1 MATGYTK
8 AIDRMQAEEP
18 INPLTGMSRRVIER
32 NHLVTMTL
40 VICLM
45 GGFVVPLP
53 GWGLDILLV
62 INVCLTAALV
72 MIGFTGKSSPE
83 LGSLPGLLTAA
94 TLLRILGHAAMGR
107 SVFSGADPGR
117 ILTLTGQATGFLQSA
132 WIRLLGPAAALVVL
146 VAVVQTVRKIHQVYV
161 GFVEDTVVAEEL
173 RINSEFRKGL
183 LDRATAERRRGR
195 LEIETM
201 FYQGLAGATDLVRI
215 EGIIVAAILL
225 GLSFGF
231 QRTAPREGAQP
242 YWFSSLTAA
251 AFAMIL
257 PEFLITMGCRRLGGV
272 LTAGWPKPVVSP
284 SQQAETITIVSEQT
298 GQPEEVELLNPD
310 FRDQHNPIVSAPVE
324 QVVAF
329 EPPNSTE
336 PASAA
341 APAQPPA
348 PSEDFYLGLCRRI
361 WSGGK
366 AIVLAARSLQEL
378 PVTVVVNLAI
388 RLAESEDKVL
398 LVDVEKGRNAL
409 GEVFDLQESSAPKSV
424 PSCIE
429 NVHVWMGR
437 DFEEWTDEECS
448 AAMEGFQRVLI
459 YAPQIGDWP
468 AQMALARKADRIL
481 LFGRTDSTPDR
492 PPTVW
497 GRTAEPVPP
506 AKDSG

>member
-1 MATGYTK
+1 MGYTESVN
-8 AIDRMQAEEP
+8 RMQAEEP

-32 NHLVTMTL
+32 NHLVGVTL

-53 GWGLDILLV
+53 GWGVDLLLV
-62 INVCLTAALV
+62 VNVCLTAALV
-72 MIGFTGKSSPE
+72 IIGFTGRSSSE

-94 TLLRILGHAAMGR
+94 TLLRILGHAVVGR
-107 SVFSGADPGR
+107 AVFSSAASGR
-117 ILTLTGQATGFLQSA
+117 ILSLLGQATEFLQSN
-132 WIRLLGPAAALVVL
+132 WIRLLGPAAAFVVL
-146 VAVVQTVRKIHQVYV
+146 IAVVQTARKIQQIYV
-161 GFVEDTVVAEEL
+161 EFVEDTVVAEEL
-173 RINSEFRKGL
+173 RINSDFRKGH
-183 LDRATAERRRGR
+183 LDRATAEGRRRR

-201 FYQGLAGATDLVRI
+201 FYRGLAVSTDLVRI

-231 QRTAPREGAQP
+231 HRVLPQDAARG
-242 YWFSSLTAA
+242 YWLSSLTAA
-251 AFAMIL
+251 GIAMIL

-272 LTAGWPKPVVSP
+272 LTAGWPKPGPIP
-284 SQQAETITIVSEQT
+284 SQPAETITIVSEQT
-298 GQPEEVELLNPD
+298 GQPEEVQILNPD
-310 FRDQHNPIVSAPVE
+310 FRERQNPVISATIE

-329 EPPNSTE
+329 EPPNLTVPESTV
-336 PASAA
+336 ASAQTSA
-341 APAQPPA
+341 S
-348 PSEDFYLGLCRRI
+348 SENYYLDLCRRI

-366 AIVLAARSLQEL
+366 TIVLAAQSIQEL
-378 PVTVVVNLAI
+378 PVTVVVKLAM

-409 GEVFDLQESSAPKSV
+409 GEVFDLQESSVPRSV

-437 DFEEWTDEECS
+437 DFEEWTDMDCS
-448 AAMEGFQRVLI
+448 AAIEGFQRVLI

-468 AQMALARKADRIL
+468 MGMALIHKADRIL
-481 LFGRTDSTPDR
+481 LFGRTDSTPGS

-497 GRTAEPVPP
+497 GRTAEPVPL
-506 AKDSG
+506 GINNG